1 MKWFTILNSRNGN
14 AKERKMCENAGC
26 YQRISPSA
34 KSKGKKMCATCVR
47 RSGKGRRRFNKD

>member
-14 AKERKMCENAGC
+14 AKEREMCENTGC

-34 KSKGKKMCATCVR
+34 KPKGKKTCATCVR
-47 RSGKGRRRFNKD
+47 RSGKGRL